1 MSDIGQKD
9 SRGKTTL
16 LLADGAPCYKGLSKM
31 SKLLLRQCNH
41 SKGVFSVWRSVH
53 GRGSVR
59 VHTGGIDAYWTLLKD
74 GIPNSINST
83 VGVKPN
89 KVLWKYMRSQ
99 QWRWECH
106 DKDILAETG
115 QTLATFWK
123 TKKSCQYPT
132 RFKTQ
137 NPVRVHKTYF
147 FEKNKRLFGL
157 KKLTRYCRDRKILS

>member
-1 MSDIGQKD
+1 MSDIGRKD

-74 GIPNSINST
+74 GIPNSISST
-83 VGVKPN
+83 ELVFHQGLVAIHPQRDGRKLGKALRCN
-89 KVLWKYMRSQ
+89 FCLRSIRLVLGK
-99 QWRWECH
+99 
-106 DKDILAETG
+106 
-115 QTLATFWK
+115 K
-123 TKKSCQYPT
+123 TM
-132 RFKTQ
+132 
-137 NPVRVHKTYF
+137 
-147 FEKNKRLFGL
+147 EGL
-157 KKLTRYCRDRKILS
+157 MMLMQP